1 MLIQILLVLGF
12 VLALWITWK
21 RYRQNI
27 ISLVEALA
35 WSILW
40 LGGAIV
46 SLLPKLTEYLAAFF
60 GVGRG
65 VDLILYA
72 AVAIQFFLIFKL
84 FISHERL
91 ERNLTKIVQENALH
105 SLSAND
111 SHSVIASE
119 AKQSIVDRHAP
130 SDSAR
135 DDRGEYV

>member
-21 RYRQNI
+21 RYRQNVI
-27 ISLVEALA
+27 TLIEALG

-40 LGGAIV
+40 VGGGVI
-46 SLLPKLTEYLAAFF
+46 SLLPKLTEYLAAIF

-84 FISHERL
+84 FVSHEKTERL
-91 ERNLTKIVQENALH
+91 LTKLVQQQ
-105 SLSAND
+105 SLQD
-111 SHSVIASE
+111 VIPAQAGIQNRMDPRVS
-119 AKQSIVDRHAP
+119 
-130 SDSAR
+130 SDSPE
-135 DDRGEYV
+135 DDKKGVE